1 MDRLLFFAKGSTML
15 ADLVE
20 VTTEDGIALGGAYFA
35 PTGTPSQSPVEAVC
49 LFHGDS
55 GHFYGSLY
63 LALGEHL
70 AEHGI
75 ALLSANR
82 RGHDTIA
89 NGTRGG
95 PPKGYA
101 FESVA
106 ESPLD
111 YTAWLGLLRSK
122 GHTRLALGGHSGGA
136 VRAVYAQSREQFPD
150 VAAVLA
156 VSPGEYD
163 HAGLIDLHGER
174 FVNAYQ
180 QAESEVAAGQ
190 SDNLL
195 TPGIPW
201 GCTWSSAAFLDCF
214 NPDSRYSVCQRIKNV
229 SCPTLFVFGA
239 LECEPDGDQAL
250 PVCGAAMRQLTKTD
264 QANVS
269 IEVIEGAN
277 HGYEGQQTTLFD
289 TVHRWLVQL

>member
-1 MDRLLFFAKGSTML
+1 MFFAKGSTML

-195 TPGIPW
+195 TPG
-201 GCTWSSAAFLDCF
+201 
-214 NPDSRYSVCQRIKNV
+214 
-229 SCPTLFVFGA
+229 
-239 LECEPDGDQAL
+239 
-250 PVCGAAMRQLTKTD
+250 
-264 QANVS
+264 
-269 IEVIEGAN
+269 
-277 HGYEGQQTTLFD
+277 
-289 TVHRWLVQL
+289 